1 MPAKKFIPPAQRQKL
16 KAEAEKAAAEAAAAA
31 AAAAASVSALSISS
45 AGTGNEETETEA
57 PTPVVAATSVLPG
70 GANASAG
77 VGAPDDSYLTEAL
90 PGDEHAQRLMAEAMN
105 ALSITTSTYA
115 SKIHAN
121 SRDIQVSSLTVIL
134 KGKELLLDAELKLAH
149 GCRYALVG
157 PNGCGKSIL
166 MTLIGKRLV
175 PLPANLDLFHLANE
189 IEPSDMSALEAV
201 TAVDV
206 ERTRVTE
213 RIAAL
218 EELVTGEE
226 SDEQAA
232 ISDALCELYER
243 AEALGAD
250 NAEAKAANILHG
262 LGFSASA
269 MSKRCRDFS
278 GGWRMRIALARAL
291 FVHPTCL
298 LLDEPTAHLDMEAV
312 VWLERYLATYKGIIL
327 LVSHSQDFLNNV
339 CSDTIRMAGKKLT
352 YYGGNYDTYV
362 ATRREQEEN
371 HQKKYEKQQADIAE
385 VKDFIA
391 RFGHGTQKMVKQ
403 AQSREKLLQKILE
416 EDAVE
421 ALERDKAFTMRFPDP
436 GKLPPPVLMLQN
448 LSFNY
453 PGGPTLF
460 SGVDFGVDLDSR
472 IALVGPNGMG
482 KTTLLKMLAGELV
495 PTTGAVRPHNS
506 LRIARYSQHYVDSF
520 DLNQTPLEHFI
531 GLLPDLPV
539 AEVRKKIG
547 RYGVNGAMQTTKLAY
562 LSNGI
567 KSRVV
572 FAKLALRT
580 PHLLL
585 LDEVRSTG

>member
-1 MPAKKFIPPAQRQKL
+1 MPAKKFIPPAQRK
-16 KAEAEKAAAEAAAAA
+16 KAAEAAAASAASSAAAADAPAAAPSALESAIAAAAASAPAAGAGAGAGAGGDDAAAAA
-31 AAAAASVSALSISS
+31 AAADAW
-45 AGTGNEETETEA
+45 
-57 PTPVVAATSVLPG
+57 
-70 GANASAG
+70 
-77 VGAPDDSYLTEAL
+77 LTEAL
-90 PGDEHAQRLMAEAMN
+90 PGDEHAHRLMAEAMS

-115 SKIHAN
+115 SKIHPN
-121 SRDIQVSSLTVIL
+121 TRDIAVSALTVIL
-134 KGKELLLDAELKLAH
+134 KGKELLVDAELKLAH

-166 MTLIGKRLV
+166 MTLVGKRMV

-189 IEPSDMSALEAV
+189 IEPSDMTALEAV

-206 ERTRVTE
+206 ERTRLMAA
-213 RIAAL
+213 IASL

-226 SDEQAA
+226 SEEQAA
-232 ISDALCELYER
+232 LSESLCEFYER
-243 AEALGAD
+243 ADALGAE
-250 NAEAKAANILHG
+250 NAEAKAAGILHG
-262 LGFSASA
+262 LGFSAHA
-269 MSKRCRDFS
+269 MGKRCRDFS

-312 VWLERYLATYKGIIL
+312 VWLERYLAAYKGIIL

-339 CSDTIRMAGKKLT
+339 CTDTIRMHGRKLT

-362 ATRREQEEN
+362 ATRAEQEEN
-371 HQKKYEKQQADIAE
+371 HAKRYEKQQADIAE

-403 AQSREKLLQKILE
+403 AQSREKLLAKILE
-416 EDAVE
+416 DETIEKV
-421 ALERDKAFTMRFPDP
+421 ERDKNFTMRFPDP

-460 SGVDFGVDLDSR
+460 SHVDFGVDLESR

-482 KTTLLKMLAGELV
+482 KTTLLKMLTGELV
-495 PTTGAVRPHNS
+495 PSTGAVRPHNA
-506 LRIARYSQHYVDSF
+506 LRIARYSQHYVDAF

-531 GLLPDLPV
+531 GLMPDVSV
-539 AEVRKKIG
+539 AEVRAG
-547 RYGVNGAMQTTKLAY
+547 RGVG
-562 LSNGI
+562 
-567 KSRVV
+567 R
-572 FAKLALRT
+572 
-580 PHLLL
+580 
-585 LDEVRSTG
+585 